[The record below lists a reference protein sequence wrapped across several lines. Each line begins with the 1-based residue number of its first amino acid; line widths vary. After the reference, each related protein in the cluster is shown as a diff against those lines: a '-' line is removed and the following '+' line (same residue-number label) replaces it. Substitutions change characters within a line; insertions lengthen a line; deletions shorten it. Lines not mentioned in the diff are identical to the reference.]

1 MYGQQQIY
9 GGYPAMMGG
18 AYAYPAQA
26 PQAPVLKQ
34 LLTADEVAKL
44 QKNPVHFSTKL
55 TEDEYLRAC
64 CTHKTAT
71 VPGQMSQ
78 ITLEKLPNG
87 KHRCSICG
95 AEFNL
100 IDLNTPMQEIEVIC
114 NSAWDLLQSIKTYY
128 GNSPEAMRD
137 FYLMIGFLPKLKY
150 LWNVAKQYFDKVT
163 GNFGMLGNGNDNS
176 GFATLANIL
185 GGGAMAGG
193 IVPGMNPAMN
203 YYNYGYP
210 AAGAPFNPAMGQTPA
225 MAMPQMPTAPGPMP
239 AAPAPQP
246 TYGNVV
252 YAAPPAAPVAAPGQV
267 PMYGYGQQPQAA
279 PAVPMGTNPIGY
291 VEQQQ
296 PDFTAGMAAANAGTT
311 QAAPA
316 TPPMPE
322 PPKNPNLQDNKAAVS
337 KKFAG

>member
-1 MYGQQQIY
+1 MYGQQVY
-9 GGYPAMMGG
+9 GAYPGMMGG
-18 AYAYPAQA
+18 AYGYPVQP
-26 PQAPVLKQ
+26 PQPPVLKQ

-64 CTHKTAT
+64 CTHKTAAI
-71 VPGQMSQ
+71 PGQPSQ
-78 ITLEKLPNG
+78 ITLEKLANG
-87 KHRCSICG
+87 KHRCTICG

-100 IDLNTPMQEIEVIC
+100 IDLNTPMVDIESIC
-114 NSAWDLLQSIKTYY
+114 NNAWDLLQSIKTYY

-137 FYLMIGFLPKLKY
+137 FYLIIGFIPKLKY

-163 GNFGMLGNGNDNS
+163 GNFGMLSNGNDNS

-185 GGGAMAGG
+185 GGGSMAGG
-193 IVPGMNPAMN
+193 LAPGMNPAMN

-210 AAGAPFNPAMGQTPA
+210 TAGAPFNPAMGQTPA
-225 MAMPQMPTAPGPMP
+225 MAMPQMPVNPAPV

-246 TYGNVV
+246 AYGAV
-252 YAAPPAAPVAAPGQV
+252 YPQAPAAAAPVAAPGQV
-267 PMYGYGQQPQAA
+267 PMYGYGQQPPVMNPAA
-279 PAVPMGTNPIGY
+279 AAVPMGTNPIGY
-291 VEQQQ
+291 VEQQ
-296 PDFTAGMAAANAGTT
+296 PVDFTASAT
-311 QAAPA
+311 QATPA